1 MYIYIYKG
9 ILLCLLPCRDNCS
22 ISSRME
28 KQGHLLCFTM
38 LFIYLCILN
47 GRGSLCGYVHV
58 CACLLCIK
66 ENMKTFKQ
74 HLSLKFYRHLFKLF
88 CITEILLLFYDHKL
102 FLNSSFYSKLYII
115 L

>member
-28 KQGHLLCFTM
+28 KQGHLLYHVE
-38 LFIYLCILN
+38 FIYLCILN
-47 GRGSLCGYVHV
+47 IRGSLCVYVHV
-58 CACLLCIK
+58 CACVLCIK

-88 CITEILLLFYDHKL
+88 SITGILLLFYDHKL